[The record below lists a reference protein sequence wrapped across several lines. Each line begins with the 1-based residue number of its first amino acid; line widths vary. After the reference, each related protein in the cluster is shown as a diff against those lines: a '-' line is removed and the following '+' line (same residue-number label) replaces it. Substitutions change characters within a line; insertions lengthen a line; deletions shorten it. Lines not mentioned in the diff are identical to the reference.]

1 MNELTQSGQPLTPEE
16 QLSFQ
21 IWMWRLLAHQ
31 TALYTMGDSTS
42 VPQKTAEELL
52 ESLLYTLGAQES
64 APDRIRELMSTDPNA
79 AYTRGVRALEKK
91 TVVGKALWEQVCLNL
106 PDLENQSMQ
115 ETLRS
120 LEGLWKR
127 YDLRYFAHQIPA
139 DIDYQLSCPVP
150 DTLQGV
156 DYVNEY
162 LRRLLAEN
170 RFLCRFAP
178 ERAARVLRSSC
189 PDYRGLLIN
198 LFEPVAVNAVGLVLV
213 GRDPLALEITDADRE
228 IIRMRLGSRPGPALT
243 AGAHRLC
250 GLLEIW
256 DPEERRCLIRLAT
269 SLLPRIQAAREL
281 GDLSGIFLSLTD
293 H

>member
-1 MNELTQSGQPLTPEE
+1 MNELTRSGQPLTPEE

-21 IWMWRLLAHQ
+21 IWMWRLLVRQ

-52 ESLLYTLGAQES
+52 QSLLYTLGAEES
-64 APDRIRELMSTDPNA
+64 APDQIRELLAADPEA
-79 AYTRGVRALEKK
+79 AYARGVRALEKK
-91 TVVGKALWEQVCLNL
+91 SAEVKALWEQVCLSL
-106 PDLENQSMQ
+106 PNLENQSLHD
-115 ETLRS
+115 TLSS
-120 LEGLWKR
+120 LKGLWKR
-127 YDLRYFAHQIPA
+127 YDHRYFAHQIPA

-150 DTLQGV
+150 ETLQGM

-178 ERAARVLRSSC
+178 DRAVRVLRSSC

-198 LFEPVAVNAVGLVLV
+198 LFEPVAVNAMGLALM

-228 IIRMRLGSRPGPALT
+228 AILMKLGPRPGTAL
-243 AGAHRLC
+243 AAAVRHLC
-250 GLLEIW
+250 ETLEIR
-256 DPEERRCLIRLAT
+256 DPEERRCLVRLAA
-269 SLLPRIQAAREL
+269 SLPPRMQAAQER
-281 GDLSGIFLSLTD
+281 GDLSAIFLSLAD
-293 H
+293 Y